1 MTSPNPS
8 VFQDFL
14 KKILAWLILRDL
26 KFLLLL
32 HFPVKFGVKCK
43 LDNEIGRDFL
53 RFLRFFYFWTFCD
66 VKNSHS
72 LNIITR
78 KPDDMFNK
86 KLLIG
91 EKRMKIAFCE
101 HFCKTNIFPR
111 ILPILNFK
119 FTFFTKFLKGTQRLS
134 PFRVSQRSGKT
145 KNKLKFQVGL
155 N

>member
-1 MTSPNPS
+1 MANIAR
-8 VFQDFL
+8 L
-14 KKILAWLILRDL
+14 KIFVIVTLSCEVWCQMQAWQS
-26 KFLLLL
+26 
-32 HFPVKFGVKCK
+32 
-43 LDNEIGRDFL
+43 NFL

-119 FTFFTKFLKGTQRLS
+119 FTIFTKFLKGTQRLS

>member
-1 MTSPNPS
+1 MANIARLKIFVIVTLSCEVWCQMQAWQSNWQGFS
-8 VFQDFL
+8 AFFTVFLFL
-14 KKILAWLILRDL
+14 NILWRQ
-26 KFLLLL
+26 
-32 HFPVKFGVKCK
+32 K
-43 LDNEIGRDFL
+43 L
-53 RFLRFFYFWTFCD
+53 
-66 VKNSHS
+66 HS

-119 FTFFTKFLKGTQRLS
+119 FTIFTKFLKGTQRLS
-134 PFRVSQRSGKT
+134 PFRVPQRSGKT